1 MMGGEMTG
9 DEMTGGEVTGPGPDR
24 RPHRGRGR
32 RRAAILTAAFLVAPR
47 LIGALTATA
56 PTAAGGHAGPP
67 EAHGWAIS
75 TMARVVGAWPASAR
89 AAEPAGAGTE
99 APAEG
104 AGAEEHAPTFELG
117 RFGLQL
123 LNFAILL
130 VVLVKFGGGA
140 INKMLAARHLQLK
153 SDLAAASDLRAAA
166 EAKLASQEQRL
177 GRLESE
183 IEELR
188 QSIRQEAESEK
199 HRLMAAAD
207 ERARRIQSETAFLVE
222 QQVREA
228 EVKLRRESVE
238 VALGMA
244 EDILRRAVGPADQ
257 QRFLDR
263 FVADAAEI
271 GPPGRGTA
279 TDGSAPTTAGSS
291 VAAAAAVSPTALT
304 GSAI

>member
-1 MMGGEMTG
+1 M
-9 DEMTGGEVTGPGPDR
+9 
-24 RPHRGRGR
+24 
-32 RRAAILTAAFLVAPR
+32 
-47 LIGALTATA
+47 
-56 PTAAGGHAGPP
+56 
-67 EAHGWAIS
+67 
-75 TMARVVGAWPASAR
+75 MARAVGAWPARAE
-89 AAEPAGAGTE
+89 AAEPAE

-104 AGAEEHAPTFELG
+104 EEHAPTFDLG
-117 RFGLQL
+117 KFGLQL

-140 INKMLAARHLQLK
+140 INKMLAARHQQLK

-166 EAKLASQEQRL
+166 EAKLARQEQRL
-177 GRLESE
+177 ARLETE

-188 QSIRQEAESEK
+188 QSIHQEAEAEK

-238 VALGMA
+238 VALGIA

-271 GPPGRGTA
+271 APPGRGTA
-279 TDGSAPTTAGSS
+279 NGGPSSSTAGSS
-291 VAAAAAVSPTALT
+291 VAAAAALSPTALT

>member
-1 MMGGEMTG
+1 MM
-9 DEMTGGEVTGPGPDR
+9 GGEVTGPGPDR
-24 RPHRGRGR
+24 RPPRGRGR
-32 RRAAILTAAFLVAPR
+32 RRAAILTAVFLVAPR
-47 LIGALTATA
+47 LIGASTAPTA
-56 PTAAGGHAGPP
+56 PTAAGGDGGPP

-75 TMARVVGAWPASAR
+75 TVARVVGAWPASAR
-89 AAEPAGAGTE
+89 AAEPAGPGTG

-117 RFGLQL
+117 RFGLQF

-140 INKMLAARHLQLK
+140 INKMLAARHHQLK

-177 GRLESE
+177 GRLETE

-244 EDILRRAVGPADQ
+244 EDILRRTVGPADQ

-271 GPPGRGTA
+271 GPPGRVTA
-279 TDGSAPTTAGSS
+279 TDGSAPSTAGSS